1 MNSDLVV
8 GWTVAPLA
16 LGLRLFKGTFVCF
29 DRSLYIYK
37 IACLQINDHC
47 RPHRHTGR
55 GSQHHNG
62 LTTALFNTTHGTLHV
77 HEKMRT

>member
-8 GWTVAPLA
+8 GWTVTPLA
-16 LGLRLFKGTFVCF
+16 LGLRLFKGTFVCLVYIY
-29 DRSLYIYK
+29 LYIYK

-62 LTTALFNTTHGTLHV
+62 LVQHDAWNSI
-77 HEKMRT
+77 HEKMRS